1 MLQAQNLRQ
10 SFDVIARALF
20 HHIFTVN
27 SLRESAPVVPGVP
40 PMQTPP
46 PPGVVL
52 SSADSIRLE
61 PVVDSEPQLQA
72 AVSGV
77 SPPDTSSQDS
87 RCAYLAI
94 LFFDTL
100 SQQNEADNTA
110 AIAHDIAMA
119 YKVMNTAFFP
129 DSVEFFKHSSA
140 FGSSTP
146 ASIVE
151 EVLAVHKFVV
161 LLPDSNL
168 TFQGAHLLRCARNI
182 VLA

>member
-1 MLQAQNLRQ
+1 MLIQFALNQLLILSHNSKQQSLESRPLILALKIQGALTWQ
-10 SFDVIARALF
+10 SFL
-20 HHIFTVN
+20 
-27 SLRESAPVVPGVP
+27 L
-40 PMQTPP
+40 TP
-46 PPGVVL
+46 
-52 SSADSIRLE
+52 
-61 PVVDSEPQLQA
+61 
-72 AVSGV
+72 
-77 SPPDTSSQDS
+77 
-87 RCAYLAI
+87 
-94 LFFDTL
+94 L